1 MGDTNT
7 FPIRIKTITVTRA
20 IFDLLVNLA
29 FYPGGPISE
38 AQLDLAAESYGLPG
52 DGSRVVP
59 FSAVMAEL
67 DTLRDMIV
75 LSSKLER
82 GVE

>member
-1 MGDTNT
+1 MSDLNN

-29 FYPGGPISE
+29 FDPGGPISE
-38 AQLDLAAESYGLPG
+38 AQLDLAAERYGLPG
-52 DGSRVVP
+52 EGSRVVP
-59 FSAVMAEL
+59 FSAVLGEL
-67 DTLRDMIV
+67 DTLRDMIL

-82 GVE
+82 GGK